1 MCAKLLESFPAPCD
15 STRLLCPGASPG
27 ENTGDDGCIFL
38 SRVPGVALG
47 QDSSGLG
54 GLGALGTQEVAWV
67 GYRSWPE
74 GQREGPPDPV
84 ATAGGRAGGGRWVV
98 QLRGLLLGLGSRDG
112 LQVEL

>member
-1 MCAKLLESFPAPCD
+1 M
-15 STRLLCPGASPG
+15 
-27 ENTGDDGCIFL
+27 
-38 SRVPGVALG
+38 
-47 QDSSGLG
+47 
-54 GLGALGTQEVAWV
+54 

-84 ATAGGRAGGGRWVV
+84 ATSGGRAGGGHWVV

>member
-1 MCAKLLESFPAPCD
+1 M
-15 STRLLCPGASPG
+15 
-27 ENTGDDGCIFL
+27 
-38 SRVPGVALG
+38 
-47 QDSSGLG
+47 
-54 GLGALGTQEVAWV
+54 GTQEAAWV

-84 ATAGGRAGGGRWVV
+84 ATSGGRAGGGHWVV